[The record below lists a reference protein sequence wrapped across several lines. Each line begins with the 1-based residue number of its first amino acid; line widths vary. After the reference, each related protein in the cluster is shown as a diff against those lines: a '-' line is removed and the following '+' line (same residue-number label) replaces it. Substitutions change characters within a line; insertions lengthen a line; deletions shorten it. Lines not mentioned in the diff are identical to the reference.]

1 MYAPLCI
8 FLLSLNY
15 EGHYLISHT
24 PTVLQ
29 VNAKPITALPTPT
42 QQPAQRYT
50 SQDPCT
56 FPQKCITESAQPL
69 LEIHI
74 KSHFTIHLSLRS
86 SFTTHGGLRLLKY
99 YPGISL
105 DSQFTNSQHSL
116 ASCAK
121 ARRVAGQPGDH
132 TPQLIGASNPSH
144 RIQLG
149 PFLEQVW
156 LLVKVC
162 CSHSGQHE
170 VQYDLLKG
178 LDLRRTQ
185 YKCVPETV
193 S

>member
-8 FLLSLNY
+8 FLLFLNY

-105 DSQFTNSQHSL
+105 DSQLQIHNTHSL
-116 ASCAK
+116 PVQKLDASLANQAITPRNSSGRPIRPIGFNLDHFSSRCGCLSRYAAVILVNAK
-121 ARRVAGQPGDH
+121 FSM
-132 TPQLIGASNPSH
+132 IS
-144 RIQLG
+144 
-149 PFLEQVW
+149 
-156 LLVKVC
+156 
-162 CSHSGQHE
+162 
-170 VQYDLLKG
+170 
-178 LDLRRTQ
+178 
-185 YKCVPETV
+185 
-193 S
+193 